1 MAGRVAQIL
10 PGWVGVPGPN
20 ARTAH
25 AVSLAESPNTCGQG
39 EIITGLHVETSVG
52 RVALCAEAIAIGSA
66 LSDGAAEIVAV
77 AAVNYPERGQGRLEP
92 HVISPC
98 GMCRELIADYAPG
111 AAVAM
116 ADGRWLRASDL
127 LPGRS

>member
-1 MAGRVAQIL
+1 MQQ
-10 PGWVGVPGPN
+10 P
-20 ARTAH
+20 
-25 AVSLAESPNTCGQG
+25 AVRCGQG

-66 LSDGAAEIVAV
+66 LSDGAAEILAV
-77 AAVNYPERGQGRLEP
+77 AAVNYPERDQGRLEP